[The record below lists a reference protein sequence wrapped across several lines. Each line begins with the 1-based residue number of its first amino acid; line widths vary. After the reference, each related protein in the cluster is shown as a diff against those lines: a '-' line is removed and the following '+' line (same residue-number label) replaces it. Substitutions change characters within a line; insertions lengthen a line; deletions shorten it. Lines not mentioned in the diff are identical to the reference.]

1 MKTLS
6 KSDAKEAASD
16 IYQEKKKLDSFAAMA
31 EVNNVFTKFWTDHD
45 ILGKGVIDQNE
56 AYSLLQDISR

>member
-31 EVNNVFTKFWTDHD
+31 EVNNVFSKFWTDHD
-45 ILGKGVIDQNE
+45 ILGKGVID
-56 AYSLLQDISR
+56 